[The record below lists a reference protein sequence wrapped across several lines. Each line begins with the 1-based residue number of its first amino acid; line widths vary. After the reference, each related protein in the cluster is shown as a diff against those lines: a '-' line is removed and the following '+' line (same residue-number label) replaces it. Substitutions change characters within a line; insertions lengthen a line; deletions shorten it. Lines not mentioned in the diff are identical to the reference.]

1 MIQAAMMFA
10 LGFSV
15 CGLIALALYS
25 ALSRRTR
32 RLAEQRVK
40 RRFATKRQE
49 FETER
54 DELRARHAID
64 MQRLEREVR
73 TLGDEATA
81 YRLDAAIKD
90 IEINSLNSELD
101 DREDAIEDLS
111 TRLETLHDE
120 MREGDRKLAESG
132 TALRAARHALQMQ
145 AQNESF
151 ETSPAVVPVNGSGQ
165 ATGAPALEKQAEKAP
180 AEDVQPPAEPEEP
193 PADTPEAQQIRSVAD
208 EIKRIADETEAE
220 ILQLPVSS
228 SKAKNTRGPGSG
240 LPPPIDP
247 AASPPPSQPASGD
260 KASKKEASVDEAEE
274 QIQGAMEEIEALK
287 TSSGRNAAE

>member
-15 CGLIALALYS
+15 CGLISLALYS

-32 RLAEQRVK
+32 RLAEERVK

-73 TLGDEATA
+73 KLGDEATA

-101 DREDAIEDLS
+101 DKEDAIEDLS
-111 TRLETLHDE
+111 GRLETLHDE

-145 AQNESF
+145 AND
-151 ETSPAVVPVNGSGQ
+151 ETFGQSATVVPVNGSGGAAEVPAAEASLLQ
-165 ATGAPALEKQAEKAP
+165 ASSVEEP
-180 AEDVQPPAEPEEP
+180 PPAEPQEP

-228 SKAKNTRGPGSG
+228 SKPDSARSTGAG
-240 LPPPIDP
+240 LPPPVDP
-247 AASPPPSQPASGD
+247 AASPPPAQPPSGAGAPETATGID
-260 KASKKEASVDEAEE
+260 DAEE
-274 QIQGAMEEIEALK
+274 QIQDAMEEIEALK
-287 TSSGRNAAE
+287 ASGGRNAAE